1 MIGRSFHV
9 VDPDPGVRQSLAAM
23 LRTMGAT
30 AQGFDHAEA
39 LLDALASGRQQEP
52 DAVICELR
60 LPGMQGMRLL
70 ETLRRGHPGVPVI
83 LVSAWADVPSVN
95 AALRAGA
102 LACIEKPWR
111 ELELTDLLAEAVA
124 RRERER
130 PRLDR
135 LRHAASCAGQLSE
148 RERSVFR
155 LMCDGQLNK
164 QIAAELGIAE
174 RTVEAHRA
182 RVLAKFGVDSFAA
195 LVRIAVL
202 LEEQDARGPTARFA
216 GARPLAA

>member
-1 MIGRSFHV
+1 MNGRTFHV

-23 LRTMGAT
+23 LRTMGSHAH
-30 AQGFDHAEA
+30 GFDHAEA
-39 LLDALASGRQQEP
+39 LLDALATDRVAEP

-60 LPGMQGMRLL
+60 LPGMQGLRLL
-70 ETLRRGHPGVPVI
+70 ETLGRERPGVPVI
-83 LVSAWADVPSVN
+83 LVSAWADVPGVN

-124 RRERER
+124 RRDRDRARIERV
-130 PRLDR
+130 
-135 LRHAASCAGQLSE
+135 RHAASCAGQLSE
-148 RERSVFR
+148 RERDVFR

-164 QIAAELGIAE
+164 QIAAALGIAE

-182 RVLAKFGVDSFAA
+182 RVIAKFGVDSFAA
-195 LVRIAVL
+195 LVRLAVM
-202 LEEQDARGPTARFA
+202 LEQHGAITPAAPPARSM
-216 GARPLAA
+216 AA